1 MSGFF
6 KLLGRMARHIGFAL
20 VGYADRSLTPAVR
33 TRMQGRIAASET
45 RHTGQLRIY
54 VESSLPLSYLS
65 RNAAARERAITLFGK
80 LRVWDTENNNGV
92 LIYLLMAEHAIEVVA
107 DRGLNQHVSPK
118 RWAEMISRMRIPLRE
133 GQWEEG
139 LMLALDEVSAQLEAL
154 YPARPGT
161 TSSNELPDAPIIR

>member
-118 RWAEMISRMRIPLRE
+118 RWTEMISRMRIPLQA

>member
-118 RWAEMISRMRIPLRE
+118 RWAEMISRMRIPLQA

>member
-1 MSGFF
+1 M
-6 KLLGRMARHIGFAL
+6 
-20 VGYADRSLTPAVR
+20 
-33 TRMQGRIAASET
+33 
-45 RHTGQLRIY
+45 
-54 VESSLPLSYLS
+54 
-65 RNAAARERAITLFGK
+65 
-80 LRVWDTENNNGV
+80 WDTENNNGV
-92 LIYLLMAEHAIEVVA
+92 LIYLLMADHAIEVVA

-133 GQWEEG
+133 GHWEEG

>member
-1 MSGFF
+1 MSGFI